1 MEQLKV
7 LMINTVR
14 MKYDGITLSI
24 INNIRNMRH
33 DGLQVDVLAIND
45 VEPSLRERIAEAGAQ
60 LYVVEGRNRH
70 PLRYLRAVRALIRK
84 NGYQIVHAH
93 GNSCTLAVE
102 MVAAR
107 LGGAR
112 VRCAHSRNTQAKY
125 VRLNRLLRP
134 LFEGSCTHGFACGEE
149 AGKWLF
155 HDRPF
160 VVLNN
165 GTDTERFR
173 FDPEARTALRCE
185 LGIGDRVAIGH
196 VGNFNQQKNHRFL
209 IEAFEKVAA
218 ADEGRVLVLIG
229 DGPLRGEI
237 EALTRER
244 GLSDRVIFTGS
255 RQDVPRLLS
264 AMDFMVLPSLYEG
277 FPNSVVEWQ
286 AAGLR
291 SLVSDTVTRDC
302 NITGLVRFL
311 PLETEQWVN
320 GMLELTADDNRAA
333 ICESTATAI
342 AEAGYAIRQN
352 AARLRSL
359 YFEYAGVKE
368 P

>member
-1 MEQLKV
+1 MEKLRV

-24 INNIRNMRH
+24 INNIRNMKH

-45 VEPSLRERIAEAGAQ
+45 VEPSLRERIAEAGAH

-70 PLRYLRAVRALIRK
+70 PLRYMRAVSALVRK
-84 NGYQIVHAH
+84 KGYQIVHAH

-102 MVAAR
+102 MMAAR

-134 LFEGSCTHGFACGEE
+134 LFDANYTHAFACGVE
-149 AGKWLF
+149 AGQWLF
-155 HDRPF
+155 QKKPF

-165 GTDTERFR
+165 GTDTERFK
-173 FDPEARTALRCE
+173 FDPEARAFLRRE

-196 VGNFNQQKNHRFL
+196 VGNFNRQKNHRFL
-209 IEAFEKVAA
+209 IDTFEKVAA
-218 ADEGRVLVLIG
+218 LDESRVLVLIG
-229 DGPLRGEI
+229 DGPMRSEMEVL
-237 EALTRER
+237 ARER
-244 GLSDRVIFTGS
+244 GLSERVIFTGS

-277 FPNSVVEWQ
+277 FPNSVIEWQ
-286 AAGLR
+286 AAGLQ
-291 SLVSDTVTRDC
+291 SLVSDTVTQDC
-302 NITGLVRFL
+302 NVTGLVRFL
-311 PLETEQWVN
+311 PLETVSWVK
-320 GMLELTADDNRAA
+320 GMLETGPNTDRTTTCERASA
-333 ICESTATAI
+333 SI
-342 AEAGYAIRQN
+342 AEAGYDIRQN
-352 AARLRSL
+352 ASRLHDL
-359 YFEYAGVKE
+359 YFEYAGMEK